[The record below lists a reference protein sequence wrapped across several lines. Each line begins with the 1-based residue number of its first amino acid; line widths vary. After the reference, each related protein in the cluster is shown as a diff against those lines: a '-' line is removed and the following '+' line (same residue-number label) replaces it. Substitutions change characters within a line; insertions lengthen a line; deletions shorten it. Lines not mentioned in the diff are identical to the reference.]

1 MSLWE
6 KRKILDNLSV
16 CKTILIM
23 LIESN
28 ILSKRL
34 RSPADEDGSK
44 FRHTE
49 SVVERDNKGAKFQ
62 LVYLL
67 R

>member
-16 CKTILIM
+16 CETILIM

-34 RSPADEDGSK
+34 RSPVDEDGSK
-44 FRHTE
+44 FRHLI
-49 SVVERDNKGAKFQ
+49 
-62 LVYLL
+62 LV
-67 R
+67 